1 MCDNTQSKDP
11 TVSFHRIPKNIAIR
25 ATWLKVFELSES
37 DIKASSR
44 VCSRHFPNGDVRKA
58 PNMTLGKSEIC
69 VATSSYVVHIG
80 RRFASPAKP
89 GARTDRARNRDVQK
103 FVKEHSSDSTPSS
116 SISRSVTPASTP
128 ETTPDEVEDNLIDQQ
143 DSGCTEVLVHI
154 ALLARIE
161 ILESENAR
169 LKQNCKEKHF

>member
-1 MCDNTQSKDP
+1 MTGQRCCVCDNTQSKDP

-143 DSGCTEVLVHI
+143 DSGCTEVLVHT

-161 ILESENAR
+161 ILESEVETK
-169 LKQNCKEKHF
+169 L